1 MPPYGYKKEDIMF
14 LKDEPDILMMP
25 IDICLGGS
33 MYDRAVSKFYFV
45 PRSRFALS
53 FKQKEDAVQ
62 FVVDTHGVMRNE
74 AIQICDEWITKCQ
87 NTNNPY
93 LKDKAWINL
102 PVMYRQFDDAV
113 YKLWQ
118 LDCTN
123 VRRVKFIER

>member
-1 MPPYGYKKEDIMF
+1 MQ
-14 LKDEPDILMMP
+14 LTPDIPMMP

-53 FKQKEDAVQ
+53 FRQKDDAVQ
-62 FVVDTHGVMRNE
+62 FIIDTFGVLRDK
-74 AIQICDEWITKCQ
+74 AIQICDEWIEKCQ

-93 LKDKAWINL
+93 LKDRALINL
-102 PVMYRQFDDAV
+102 PVMYRDYGDAAH
-113 YKLWQ
+113 KLWQ

>member
-1 MPPYGYKKEDIMF
+1 MF

-25 IDICLGGS
+25 IDICLGGD
-33 MYDRAVSKFYFV
+33 MYNRAVAKFYFV

-53 FKQKEDAVQ
+53 FKQKDDAVQ